1 MNELLKNKVFQ
12 VAIASLCVLLVFL
25 LGLSVGLSV
34 GKHERGF
41 ANDWSDNY
49 HKNFAGPRGGFM
61 QEMMKDQEIIN
72 ANGVFGQIIK
82 IEGNDLVV
90 KGDKDIEKLIVVG
103 AKTIINRGRETVTQ
117 ADLKVTDNIVVIGE
131 PNAEGKIEAKLIRVM
146 PAFGGQPVLP
156 PAQIK

>member
-1 MNELLKNKVFQ
+1 MNELIKNKVFQ
-12 VAIASLCVLLVFL
+12 VVVASLGVLLIFL
-25 LGLSVGLSV
+25 LGLSIGLNV

-82 IEGNDLVV
+82 IEGNNVVV
-90 KGDKDIEKLIVVG
+90 KGNKDIEKVIVVG
-103 AKTIINRGRETVTQ
+103 EKTIIKRGPETVSLS
-117 ADLKVTDNIVVIGE
+117 DLKVSDNVVVVGE
-131 PNAEGKIEAKLIRVM
+131 PNTAGQIEAKLVRVM
-146 PAFGGQPVLP
+146 PGFDGQQAPPLP
-156 PAQIK
+156 TR